1 MTIPFIL
8 LLVVAATYESA
19 AAPVPAPSPVALTTT
34 SPSKKTQVCNSLIC
48 QVQEAELKLSQLES
62 GLEKIIQEL
71 NAKTLYVKECE
82 KKIEEITLHIHHLN
96 TSLASFED
104 DSSRANQKLST
115 LEEELQLLWSISR
128 RNNFEIHTLEY
139 RAHDA
144 EKRIKL
150 LTPKVEQMAD
160 IVSEQWIQIRQLEQA
175 VQMTQ
180 VRALKVRQLKN
191 ERCPFVKFMKN
202 ILGEHLEMLKG
213 ILYPYVANGR
223 SVLEK
228 ASHYLKRTFSAA
240 KLYHHQL
247 QGYIKQSMLRNE
259 FTAVLANEEVVFFVA
274 SALITFPLLSICVLF
289 SSCFS

>member
-1 MTIPFIL
+1 MLKPFM
-8 LLVVAATYESA
+8 
-19 AAPVPAPSPVALTTT
+19 
-34 SPSKKTQVCNSLIC
+34 SKS
-48 QVQEAELKLSQLES
+48 
-62 GLEKIIQEL
+62 
-71 NAKTLYVKECE
+71 CE
-82 KKIEEITLHIHHLN
+82 KKIEEITLLIHHLN

-104 DSSRANQKLST
+104 DSSRANEKLSA

-144 EKRIKL
+144 EKRLKL

-180 VRALKVRQLKN
+180 VRTLKVRQLKN
-191 ERCPFVKFMKN
+191 ERCPFVK
-202 ILGEHLEMLKG
+202 
-213 ILYPYVANGR
+213 
-223 SVLEK
+223 
-228 ASHYLKRTFSAA
+228 
-240 KLYHHQL
+240 L